1 MSIKDTA
8 SALLQKFG
16 EPIQF
21 SYTSGATYDP
31 TTGGNT
37 GGATVLVDGYGY
49 PSNYR
54 KNELAGTAIEAGD
67 IRLVA
72 EGVSERPL
80 PDWNCLVDGKTYRVI
95 DSQPIRKTGADIIYI
110 CQLRK

>member
-1 MSIKDTA
+1 MSIADTA
-8 SALLQKFG
+8 SKLLAKFG

-21 SYTSGATYDP
+21 SYTSGETYD
-31 TTGGNT
+31 TAIGGNT
-37 GGATVLVDGYGY
+37 GGSVVLVSGNGY

-54 KNELAGTAIEAGD
+54 KGEQAGTAIESGD

-72 EGVSERPL
+72 EKVSERPQV
-80 PDWNCLVDGKTYRVI
+80 DWNCLVDGKTYRVMGA
-95 DSQPIRKTGADIIYI
+95 QPIRKSGADIIYI